1 MKTLKKIIA
10 LISLTSLLITPA
22 FAYSS
27 EAALQNK
34 EIFDEVYV
42 DNNTLN
48 KKIESIEEVSSSKEK
63 STKKDTLNYSPWAID
78 DLNEVQFMG
87 IYPIENLNSNVDF
100 RNFATAKDL
109 ETIFKLSK
117 EKLASAGIETNNFKF
132 KNTTRL
138 ETLKSISALLNDE
151 HKINNLQD
159 KNIFKG
165 LVDEDYLNSDIP
177 LQEMLALYRRA
188 VSQKLEEN
196 NQSSKG
202 FFYEVKNKNNTV
214 YMLGSIH
221 VGATKMYPINK
232 NITNALKDS
241 SKIYMEIDLTN
252 RDEIKKA
259 NEKAYYE
266 SEGVLKKD
274 LGDQLYKRVVQIFE
288 KYGVPEDKISKL
300 RPWAVYNN
308 LSNNPNGSQIGAALG
323 VENYF
328 LTQALI
334 NNIPLDQLE
343 TAEYQSSVLADFN
356 KESYIEMIENI
367 VGEIETNSYKNMDKS
382 MNELINAWINGDED
396 KLVYL
401 TSGGKRVQREF
412 SEALTSDRDKN
423 MAKKIDALLKQDG
436 QNTYF
441 ILVGSAHLVPENSVT
456 GILKNMGYDVER
468 KTFKEI

>member
-10 LISLTSLLITPA
+10 LISLTSLLVSPA
-22 FAYSS
+22 FAYSGD
-27 EAALQNK
+27 AALQNR
-34 EIFDEVYV
+34 EIFDEIYV
-42 DNNTLN
+42 DNNSLD

-63 STKKDTLNYSPWAID
+63 IPNKDTLNYSPWAIN

-87 IYPIENLNSNVDF
+87 IYPFEKLNSNVDF
-100 RNFATAKDL
+100 RNFASADDL

-117 EKLASAGIETNNFKF
+117 EKLASAGIETGNFKF
-132 KNTTRL
+132 QNTTRL
-138 ETLKSISALLNDE
+138 ETLKSISSLLNDE
-151 HKINNLQD
+151 HKIKNLQD

-165 LVDEDYLNSDIP
+165 TVDEDYLNSDIP

-188 VSQKLEEN
+188 VSQKLEDN

-232 NITNALKDS
+232 NITDALRDS
-241 SKIYMEIDLTN
+241 SKIYMEIDLTKK
-252 RDEIKKA
+252 DEIKKA
-259 NEKAYYE
+259 NKKAYYE
-266 SEGVLKKD
+266 SEGILKND
-274 LGDQLYKRVVQIFE
+274 LGDSLYNRVVKIFE
-288 KYGVPEDKISKL
+288 KYGIPENKISKL

-308 LSNNPNGSQIGAALG
+308 LSNNPNGSQVGVALG

-343 TAEYQSSVLADFN
+343 TVEYQSSVLADFD
-356 KESYIEMIENI
+356 KDSYIEMIEGI
-367 VGEIETNSYKNMDKS
+367 VGEIETNGYKNMDKS
-382 MNELINAWINGDED
+382 MNELINAWISGDEN
-396 KLVYL
+396 KLIYL
-401 TSGGKRVQREF
+401 TSGGKKVQREF